1 MRRIT
6 TPLGALLAAAAL
18 ALAAGCG
25 GGPAEEGGAPAA
37 PAAEGRTPAS
47 PPADDGGAARSASG
61 DPATAGD
68 HALVARSGAD
78 VTVFAAPGG
87 EPATVLP
94 AVTEF
99 GSPRVLLV
107 VSDRGEWLEVALPVR
122 PNGSTG
128 WVRRTDVSLQSVDQ
142 SIVIDVAART
152 LTLRDGGTTVLTTS
166 VAVGTDDNPT
176 PTGTFY
182 VVDKLD
188 TGDPSG
194 PYGRFAFGLSAHS
207 EVLTEF
213 AGGDGQVGIHGTDDP
228 SSIGQAASHGCV
240 RVPPEVAAQL
250 AASVPLGTPVAI
262 A

>member
-6 TPLGALLAAAAL
+6 APAGAFLAAAAL
-18 ALAAGCG
+18 ALGAGCG
-25 GGPAEEGGAPAA
+25 GGPAGDGGAPAA
-37 PAAEGRTPAS
+37 PADDRAPAS
-47 PPADDGGAARSASG
+47 LPTEGGDPAASG
-61 DPATAGD
+61 DVGPAGD
-68 HALVARSGAD
+68 DALVARAGAD
-78 VTVFAAPGG
+78 IAVFTAPGG
-87 EPATVLP
+87 GQASVLP

-99 GSPRVLLV
+99 ASPRVLLV
-107 VSDRGEWLEVALPVR
+107 LSDQGQWLEVALPVR

-128 WVRRTDVSLQSVDQ
+128 WVRRADVTLQSVDQ
-142 SIVIDVAART
+142 SIVIDLAART
-152 LTLRDGGTTVLTTS
+152 LTLRDGDTTVLTTP
-166 VAVGTDDNPT
+166 VAVGTDDSPT

-207 EVLTEF
+207 DVLTEF
-213 AGGDGQVGIHGTDDP
+213 AGGDGQVGIHGTNDP

-250 AASVPLGTPVAI
+250 ATSVPLGTPVTI